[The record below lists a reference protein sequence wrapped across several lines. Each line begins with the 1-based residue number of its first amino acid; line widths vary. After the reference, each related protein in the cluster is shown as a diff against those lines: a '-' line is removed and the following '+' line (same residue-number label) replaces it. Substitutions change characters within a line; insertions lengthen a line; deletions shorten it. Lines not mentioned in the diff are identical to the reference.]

1 MFNLSFYIIWWLL
14 FFLLCLPIIFAGLF
28 AIALDTEKVEVAENR
43 LKNISDEINQNIN
56 DKAKLKVLLED
67 FLSNFKNYS
76 KDAEDYNLWLDIS
89 FCLVFF
95 LDLLQI

>member
-67 FLSNFKNYS
+67 FLSNFM
-76 KDAEDYNLWLDIS
+76 DY
-89 FCLVFF
+89 
-95 LDLLQI
+95 